1 MRRRILDR
9 FFSTGTTTKDYA
21 HRSLLLNIDL
31 NESNKFC
38 FTLSASEIIEGKSKL
53 SFDSNFKTNIQN
65 IIISIIKLSINNKL
79 TDDEFFKQLTSIQS
93 TLSVLTDDLLPQAIR
108 EYFLVNKDLYDY
120 LVIEDD
126 NIDFNIPFGILFF
139 PTNTEKKS
147 ITGRGFFL
155 SELYTLIRSTETSE
169 SVLQLT
175 KARTLSS
182 ENLPCS
188 ILEEKEIL
196 DFFNSKIS
204 NIAEPINSIEELEDS
219 LKNESCNLYHFCCH
233 GGFDCNIIA
242 QKSGIDNE
250 IGIDMFNLIRFPDH
264 TFVFLNI
271 CLSNYTTYENEI
283 PRSISNKLINRH
295 SELVVVTEWPI
306 NDFVGFN
313 MGTNF
318 YKEVFEEG
326 RTSIQAIHNIKKN
339 ITDKRHKF
347 TAIAYS
353 LKGNPNLR
361 FEVINAEKNCSVK

>member
-1 MRRRILDR
+1 MRKRILDR

-38 FTLSASEIIEGKSKL
+38 FTLSASEIIEGKSKIP
-53 SFDSNFKTNIQN
+53 FDSSFKTTIQN
-65 IIISIIKLSINNKL
+65 IIVSIIKLSIDEKL
-79 TDDEFFKQLTSIQS
+79 SDDDFYKQLTLIQS
-93 TLSVLTDDLLPQAIR
+93 KLSVITDDFLPQSIR

-126 NIDFNIPFGILFF
+126 NIDFNIPFGVLFF
-139 PTNTEKKS
+139 PKKSENQS
-147 ITGRGFFL
+147 ITGRGYFL

-175 KARTLSS
+175 KIRTLSS
-182 ENLPCS
+182 ENLPGS
-188 ILEEKEIL
+188 ILEERAIL

-204 NIAEPINSIEELEDS
+204 NIAEPINSIEELEES

-233 GGFDCNIIA
+233 GGINCNIISE
-242 QKSGIDNE
+242 KKGIENE
-250 IGIDMFNLIRFPDH
+250 IGMDMFNLIRFPDH

-271 CLSNYTTYENEI
+271 CLSNFTTYENEI

-306 NDFVGFN
+306 NDFVGFK

-318 YKEVFEEG
+318 YTEVLEKG

-339 ITDKRHKF
+339 ITNKRNKF

-361 FEVINAEKNCSVK
+361 FEVINAEENC